1 MRVASNPWHIRGGG
15 PRPEVDG
22 VNWPTDRGLQVRMTV
37 AVVLIALLPVGFVYA
52 GLAVM
57 NTAGIWLAKL
67 ATDWVLAGQFYIE
80 PWLVVG
86 VVLAGFGVQLAV
98 GDTIALRALDARPV
112 RPADESGLVE
122 TVNRLAQSVALPAPS
137 VAVADN
143 DVPNAFTVGRS
154 PGSATLVLTTGLLDA
169 LDADERDAV
178 IAHELAHI
186 KNRDAAVMSL
196 SYFLPSLTYSL
207 AASTLG
213 LLQAIPGAFAGFR
226 HTDSDSARGLLLGI
240 LILTVSALLTL
251 AVSAVFWLASFTLF
265 RVLSRYREYAADRGA
280 VAITG
285 DPAALASALETIDDQ
300 MASAPDRDLRAQDGG
315 LDALYIAPIDDTQFA
330 DAPDFIAGDVFPE
343 THPPTE
349 ARVERLEEMARE
361 GPS

>member
-1 MRVASNPWHIRGGG
+1 M
-15 PRPEVDG
+15 D
-22 VNWPTDRGLQVRMTV
+22 WPTDRGLQVRMAT
-37 AVVLIALLPVGFVYA
+37 AVVLVGLLPVGFVYA
-52 GLAVM
+52 GLALV

-67 ATDWVLAGQFYIE
+67 ATDWVLAGEFYIE
-80 PWLVVG
+80 PWLVAGG
-86 VVLAGFGVQLAV
+86 VVVGFAAQLAV

-112 RPADESGLVE
+112 GPDDEPGLVE
-122 TVNRLAQSVALPAPS
+122 NVTRLAQSVNLPAP
-137 VAVADN
+137 AVAIADS
-143 DVPNAFTVGRS
+143 DAPNAFTVGRS
-154 PGSATLVLTTGLLDA
+154 PDSATLVLTTGLLDA
-169 LDADERDAV
+169 LDDDERDAV

-186 KNRDAAVMSL
+186 KNRDATVMSL
-196 SYFLPSLTYSL
+196 SYVLPTLTYSL

-213 LLQAIPGAFAGFR
+213 LLQAIPGAFTGFR

-240 LILTVSALLTL
+240 FILTVSALLTL

-285 DPAALASALETIDDQ
+285 DPAALASALATIDDE
-300 MASAPDRDLRAQDGG
+300 MAAAPDHDLRAQDGG
-315 LDALYIAPIDDTQFA
+315 LDALYIAPIDETQFK
-330 DAPDFIAGDVFPE
+330 DAPDFVANDVFPQ

-349 ARVERLEEMARE
+349 ARIERLETMARE